1 MTTLKALHGKLY
13 AGNPQT
19 VASRNSRGEGEIS
32 RLSVFAAVLCASTI
46 LQVPLFALADSNV
59 IGFWDFKGGTAGDS
73 AGTVSASVGNWT
85 GTAYKAHTSNGALP
99 TYSASCPDAVIFTDE
114 TRSEVLVENPQS
126 LHFSLLNG
134 GYGGYVDIAG
144 LSTELTSHTEF
155 TIEFFARF
163 DDASVN
169 PWTEPLAFRTAD
181 RYVSVSV
188 GQGDTKRMK
197 FNYLGIDNATAV
209 ATAAFSQDFLDK
221 WVQVAFVYKQTDA
234 ESHSGD
240 LKCYVNRS
248 LKTTIAYTNTPL
260 GEVSQPLRL
269 GTSLGNNRIAN
280 TPYNFRGDICALRI
294 KSVALDESGFMLK
307 NYTVPQ
313 GAMLGF
319 WDFKDG
325 AVGASANSVT
335 NKGSLSILDPGVGS
349 ALSDLTSVDTGMKP
363 VFSDDIPGPYIYSS
377 SIKAGKRLV
386 DNPQSLLFTT
396 EKAGENTQ
404 SEPYSSVGG
413 GMIKFANLGSA
424 ITAQSSYT
432 IEFFFKDEDWSNW
445 QWASGLF
452 GFYANDG
459 NGGKTEV
466 QAQVSSVKNG
476 TTSWNIALTPNATYN
491 KTSTWKDGKWHHL
504 AVVYDGSASP
514 STMSIYVDHALGQTV
529 SYENY
534 YRDNEPFAL
543 GTRSD
548 LSGKYAFRGKIACL
562 RIMPIALGIEDFM
575 VASNKK
581 PGLSIFVR

>member
-1 MTTLKALHGKLY
+1 MTTAKALI
-13 AGNPQT
+13 GNPQT

-32 RLSVFAAVLCASTI
+32 RLSGFAAVLCASTI
-46 LQVPLFALADSNV
+46 LQVPLFAVADSDV
-59 IGFWDFKGGTAGDS
+59 IGFWDFKDGTAGDS

-85 GTAYKAHTSNGALP
+85 GTAYKAHASNGALP

-126 LHFSLLNG
+126 LHFSLLSG

-144 LSTELTSHTEF
+144 LSTELTTHTEF
-155 TIEFFARF
+155 TIEFFSRF
-163 DDASVN
+163 DDASGL
-169 PWTEPLAFRTAD
+169 PWTEPLAFRTTD

-197 FNYLGIDNATAV
+197 FNYLGIDLSGAV
-209 ATAAFSQDFLDK
+209 QTEAFSQDILDK

-280 TPYNFRGDICALRI
+280 APYNFRGDICALRI

-335 NKGSLSILDPGVGS
+335 NKVSLSILDPGVGS
-349 ALSDLTSVDTGMKP
+349 ALSDLTSVDKGVTP
-363 VFSDDIPGPYIYSS
+363 VFSDDVPGPYIYSS

-396 EKAGENTQ
+396 EKAGESTQ
-404 SEPYSSVGG
+404 SADYSSIGG

-424 ITAQSSYT
+424 ITVQSSYT
-432 IEFFFKDEDWSNW
+432 IECFFKDEDWSNW
-445 QWASGLF
+445 QWAAGLF
-452 GFYANDG
+452 GFYANDS
-459 NGGKTEV
+459 GGTKANI
-466 QAQVSSVKNG
+466 QAMVSSVKSEM
-476 TTSWNIALTPNATYN
+476 TSWNIALSSPVDAQYD

-504 AVVYDGSASP
+504 AVVYNGSASP
-514 STMSIYVDHALGQTV
+514 STMSIYVDYALGQTV

-534 YRDNEPFAL
+534 CRDNEPFVL
-543 GTRSD
+543 GTRAD
-548 LSGKYAFRGKIACL
+548 QSGKYAFRGKICCL
-562 RIMPIALGIEDFM
+562 RIMPKALGIGDFM
-575 VASNKK
+575 VATDRL
-581 PGLSIFVR
+581 PGLTIVVR

>member
-1 MTTLKALHGKLY
+1 MTTTKALI
-13 AGNPQT
+13 GNPQT
-19 VASRNSRGEGEIS
+19 GASRNSRGAGEIS
-32 RLSVFAAVLCASTI
+32 RLSGFAAVLCASTI

-85 GTAYKAHTSNGALP
+85 GTAYKAHASNGALP

-126 LHFSLLNG
+126 LHFSLLSG

-144 LSTELTSHTEF
+144 LSTELTTHTEF
-155 TIEFFARF
+155 TIEFFSRF
-163 DDASVN
+163 DDASGL
-169 PWTEPLAFRTAD
+169 PWTEPLAFRTTD

-197 FNYLGIDNATAV
+197 FNYLGIDLSG
-209 ATAAFSQDFLDK
+209 AAGTKDFPQDILDK

-280 TPYNFRGDICALRI
+280 APYNFRGDICALRI

-335 NKGSLSILDPGVGS
+335 NKVSLSILDPGVGS
-349 ALSDLTSVDTGMKP
+349 ALSDLTSVDKGVTP
-363 VFSDDIPGPYIYSS
+363 VFSDDVPGPYIYSS

-396 EKAGENTQ
+396 EKAGESTQ
-404 SEPYSSVGG
+404 SADYQSVGG

-424 ITAQSSYT
+424 ITVQSSYT
-432 IEFFFKDEDWSNW
+432 IECFFKDEDWSNW

-452 GFYANDG
+452 GFYANDS
-459 NGGKTEV
+459 GGTKANI
-466 QAQVSSVKNG
+466 QAMVSSVKSG
-476 TTSWNIALTPNATYN
+476 TTSWNLQLSAPVNATYI
-491 KTSTWKDGKWHHL
+491 KDKKPWNDGEWHHL

-534 YRDNEPFAL
+534 CRDNEPFVL
-543 GTRSD
+543 GTRAD
-548 LSGKYAFRGKIACL
+548 QSGKYAFRGKICCL
-562 RIMPIALGIEDFM
+562 RIMPKALGIGDFM
-575 VASNKK
+575 VATDRL
-581 PGLSIFVR
+581 PGLTLVVR